1 MRDVKKALECC
12 YQSINMGEAECS
24 KCPYNDVGCDCIECL
39 EIDALDYIRQ
49 LEKQLAITSK
59 DTV

>member
-12 YQSINMGEAECS
+12 CQSINMGEAECS
-24 KCPYNDVGCDCIECL
+24 SCPYNDVGCDSIECL

-49 LEKQLAITSK
+49 LERQVQTQNE
-59 DTV
+59 